1 MKILVGF
8 FYSLSVFLFNGR
20 NSLPAISRWMQ
31 VDAPG
36 VQSDDRPAHNSF
48 SADYAP
54 GVQSDDRPAHNSFSA
69 DYCLGCYRSIA
80 IPTPK
85 CCVWAGKSDV

>member
-1 MKILVGF
+1 MSFSLNQSPVLIQTRERPTI
-8 FYSLSVFLFNGR
+8 YSLSVFLFNGR

-48 SADYAP
+48 SADY
-54 GVQSDDRPAHNSFSA
+54 
-69 DYCLGCYRSIA
+69 CLGCYRSIA